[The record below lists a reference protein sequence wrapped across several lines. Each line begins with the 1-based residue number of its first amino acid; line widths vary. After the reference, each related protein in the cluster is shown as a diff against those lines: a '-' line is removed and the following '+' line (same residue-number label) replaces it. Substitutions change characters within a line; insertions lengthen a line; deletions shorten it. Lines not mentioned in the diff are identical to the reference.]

1 MMKTKFT
8 FKALLIPLLLI
19 LIVYLII
26 LIIPGIF
33 ITKNFS
39 TPLFPRIFIP
49 TILIFSFVLL
59 FFGELRTK
67 CISITI
73 NQNDIFVKKF
83 FGLLTKTHKISEIEG
98 WKYSHLTGK
107 GGTYEYLYL
116 YKAGTK
122 VLKIS
127 QFYHKN
133 YFKVKNHIQR
143 NFKYLGYEKLSYI
156 DEFKE
161 IFK

>member
-1 MMKTKFT
+1 MKTKFT
-8 FKALLIPLLLI
+8 FKAFLIPLLLI
-19 LIVYLII
+19 TFLYLIT

-49 TILIFSFVLL
+49 SILIFSFLIV
-59 FFGELRTK
+59 FGELRTK
-67 CISITI
+67 CISVII
-73 NQNDIFVKKF
+73 SKNEIVVKRF
-83 FGLLTKTHKISEIEG
+83 FGILTKIYTISEIEG

-116 YKAGTK
+116 YKAGNK
-122 VLKIS
+122 VVKIS

-133 YFKVKNHIQR
+133 YFKIKNHIQG

>member
-1 MMKTKFT
+1 MKTKFT
-8 FKALLIPLLLI
+8 FKAFLPALLLIPFL
-19 LIVYLII
+19 YLII
-26 LIIPGIF
+26 SVIPGII
-33 ITKNFS
+33 ITENYS

-49 TILIFSFVLL
+49 SILIFSFLIV
-59 FFGELRTK
+59 FGELRTK
-67 CISITI
+67 CIIITI
-73 NQNDIFVKKF
+73 NKNDIIVKRF
-83 FGLLTKTHKISEIEG
+83 FGLLTKTYKFSDIEG

-116 YKAGTK
+116 YKGGMK
-122 VLKIS
+122 VIKMS

-133 YFKVKNHIQR
+133 YFQIKNYIQG
-143 NFKYLGYEKLSYI
+143 NFKYLGYEQLSYI

>member
-1 MMKTKFT
+1 MKTKFT
-8 FKALLIPLLLI
+8 FKAYLSPLLLI
-19 LIVYLII
+19 PFLYLII
-26 LIIPGIF
+26 SVIPGII
-33 ITKNFS
+33 ITENYS

-49 TILIFSFVLL
+49 SILIFSFLIVL
-59 FFGELRTK
+59 GELRTK
-67 CISITI
+67 CISVII
-73 NQNDIFVKKF
+73 SKNEIVVKRF
-83 FGLLTKTHKISEIEG
+83 FGILTKIYTISEIEG

-116 YKAGTK
+116 YKAGNK
-122 VLKIS
+122 VVKIS
-127 QFYHKN
+127 EFYHKN
-133 YFKVKNHIQR
+133 YFKIKNHIQG

>member
-1 MMKTKFT
+1 MKTKFT
-8 FKALLIPLLLI
+8 FKAFLPALLLIPLLY
-19 LIVYLII
+19 VII
-26 LIIPGIF
+26 LVIPSIF

-49 TILIFSFVLL
+49 TFLIFLFVVL
-59 FFGELRTK
+59 FGELRTK
-67 CISITI
+67 CINITI
-73 NQNDIFVKKF
+73 NKNDIIVKRL
-83 FGLLTKTHKISEIEG
+83 FGLFTKTYKISEIEG
-98 WKYSHLTGK
+98 WKYSHLIGK

-116 YKAGTK
+116 YKAGMK
-122 VLKIS
+122 VVKMS

-133 YFKVKNHIQR
+133 YFKIKNYIQG

>member
-1 MMKTKFT
+1 MKTKFT

-19 LIVYLII
+19 PILYLII

-33 ITKNFS
+33 ITKNYN

-49 TILIFSFVLL
+49 GILIFSSVVL
-59 FFGELRTK
+59 FGEVRTK

-73 NQNDIFVKKF
+73 NKDNIVVRRF
-83 FGLLTKTHKISEIEG
+83 FGLLIKTYKISEIDG
-98 WKYSHLTGK
+98 WKFSYLTGK

-116 YKAGTK
+116 YKAGNK
-122 VLKIS
+122 VVKIS

-133 YFKVKNHIQR
+133 YFQIKNYIQGT
-143 NFKYLGYEKLSYI
+143 FKYLGYEKLSYS

>member
-1 MMKTKFT
+1 MKTKFT
-8 FKALLIPLLLI
+8 FKVFLPALLLI
-19 LIVYLII
+19 AFFYVII
-26 LIIPGIF
+26 LVIPGIF
-33 ITKNFS
+33 ITENYN

-49 TILIFSFVLL
+49 SILIFSFVVL
-59 FFGELRTK
+59 FGEVRTK

-73 NQNDIFVKKF
+73 NKNDIVAKRF
-83 FGLLTKTHKISEIEG
+83 FGLLTKTYKISEIEG
-98 WKYSHLTGK
+98 WKFSYLTGK

-116 YKAGTK
+116 YKDGNK
-122 VLKIS
+122 VVKIS

-133 YFKVKNHIQR
+133 YFQVKNYIQG
-143 NFKYLGYEKLSYI
+143 NFKHLGYEKLSYT

>member
-1 MMKTKFT
+1 MKTKFT
-8 FKALLIPLLLI
+8 FKAFLPPLLLI
-19 LIVYLII
+19 PFLYLII
-26 LIIPGIF
+26 SVIPGIF
-33 ITKNFS
+33 ITKNYN

-49 TILIFSFVLL
+49 SILIFTFFIL
-59 FFGELRTK
+59 FGELRTK
-67 CISITI
+67 CINVAI
-73 NQNDIFVKKF
+73 NKNEIVVKRF
-83 FGLLTKTHKISEIEG
+83 FGILTKTYKTSEIEG

-116 YKAGTK
+116 YTAGKK
-122 VLKIS
+122 VVKIS

-133 YFKVKNHIQR
+133 YFNIKNYIQG

>member
-1 MMKTKFT
+1 MKTKFT
-8 FKALLIPLLLI
+8 FKAFLPALLLIPFL
-19 LIVYLII
+19 YLII
-26 LIIPGIF
+26 IVIPRII
-33 ITKNFS
+33 ITENYN

-49 TILIFSFVLL
+49 SILIFSFLIV
-59 FFGELRTK
+59 FGELRTK
-67 CISITI
+67 CIIITI
-73 NQNDIFVKKF
+73 NKNDIIVKKF
-83 FGLLTKTHKISEIEG
+83 FGLLTKTYKFSEIEG

-116 YKAGTK
+116 YKDGMK
-122 VLKIS
+122 VIKMS

-133 YFKVKNHIQR
+133 YFQIKNYIQG
-143 NFKYLGYEKLSYI
+143 NFKYLGYEQFSYI